1 MAVDVMHLS
10 PAPAQSFAKM
20 AFGGGK
26 SLSSEDLSHHTSFSE
41 QATLSDSPDSSAK
54 SSVISLENG
63 SFTEQEMRAVE
74 RLEASRRQLESEIDV
89 SWCSGKAR
97 PGGSRGGKVFVSS
110 CEQCEQWSMSL

>member
-41 QATLSDSPDSSAK
+41 QATLSDSPGSSTK

-63 SFTEQEMRAVE
+63 SFTEQEIRAVE
-74 RLEASRRQLESEIDV
+74 QLEASRRQLESEIDV
-89 SWCSGKAR
+89 SWSGGA
-97 PGGSRGGKVFVSS
+97 GLRGGKAFVSS
-110 CEQCEQWSMSL
+110 CEQ